1 MKWETFYDAMQSADS
16 ADQLFGIVKNYA
28 HDLGFEYVSYVMSIP
43 SLNGSLKWVRFGA
56 FPDGWEQRYLA
67 QNYAEIDP
75 LLRRGVN
82 SIDPLIWSQNFF
94 ASAPQIWADA
104 VKYGLKVGISQPCW
118 AAQGV
123 FGLLSFVRSGPAL
136 TPGEISMLRRQLQ
149 MVTNLLHLSM
159 YERVDVP
166 AISCIGDVS
175 LTLREREILR
185 WTSEGKTAEI
195 IGTILNISTRTVNF
209 HISNVLTK
217 LVAVNKVQAVAKAR
231 TFVSSDLFQCPSAVC
246 TDGHFLRLSGL
257 RFP

>member
-1 MKWETFYDAMQSADS
+1 MSAMKWETFYDAMQSADS

-231 TFVSSDLFQCPSAVC
+231 TF
-246 TDGHFLRLSGL
+246 GL
-257 RFP
+257 L

>member
-1 MKWETFYDAMQSADS
+1 M
-16 ADQLFGIVKNYA
+16 
-28 HDLGFEYVSYVMSIP
+28 
-43 SLNGSLKWVRFGA
+43 
-56 FPDGWEQRYLA
+56 A

-123 FGLLSFVRSGPAL
+123 FGLLSFVRAGPAL

-231 TFVSSDLFQCPSAVC
+231 TF
-246 TDGHFLRLSGL
+246 GL
-257 RFP
+257 L